1 MRYDLEIH
9 MNNNPEYTFKKR
21 ALKVDEFC
29 ENYGLG
35 RTRAYQEIKE
45 GRLKSVTIG
54 ARRLIKFDDA
64 ETWLAGLSSN
74 TPQQQA
80 A

>member
-1 MRYDLEIH
+1 MTSKQ
-9 MNNNPEYTFKKR
+9 EYSANKR
-21 ALKVDEFC
+21 AFKVDEFC
-29 ENYGLG
+29 HMYGLG
-35 RTRAYQEIKE
+35 RTKAYDEMKE

-64 ETWLAGLSSN
+64 ESWLASL
-74 TPQQQA
+74 A

>member
-1 MRYDLEIH
+1 MIS
-9 MNNNPEYTFKKR
+9 NPEYPKKR
-21 ALKVDEFC
+21 AYKVDEFC
-29 ENYGLG
+29 QNYGLG
-35 RTRAYQEIKE
+35 RTRAYQEMNE

-54 ARRLIKFDDA
+54 ARRLIKFEDA
-64 ETWLAGLSSN
+64 ESWLASLSSN